1 MLLKDIV
8 NESTVTASLAAT
20 EKYAAIT
27 ELIDLAIKA
36 GSLGATLREHA
47 IDAVFSRERSMSTG
61 MEHGVALP
69 HASSNRIKKSVCA
82 LGISREGIDFEC
94 VDGKPARIVVLVISP
109 KRKIQQHVHTLAGIS
124 QLLHDDAFRESLVSA
139 SDEAALLARIRGEEA
154 ESFFGRLKRKLS

>member
-8 NESTVTASLAAT
+8 NESTVTASLVAT

-36 GSLGATLREHA
+36 RTLGSALREHA
-47 IDAVFSRERSMSTG
+47 VDVVFSRERSMSTG

-69 HASSNRIKKSVCA
+69 HASSDRIKKTVCA
-82 LGISREGIDFEC
+82 LGVSREGIDFEC
-94 VDGKPARIVVLVISP
+94 IDGQPARIVVLVISP

-124 QLLHDDAFRESLVSA
+124 HLLHDEAFRESLIA
-139 SDEAALLARIRGEEA
+139 APDEAALLARIRGEET
-154 ESFFGRLKRKLS
+154 ETFFGRLRRKLS